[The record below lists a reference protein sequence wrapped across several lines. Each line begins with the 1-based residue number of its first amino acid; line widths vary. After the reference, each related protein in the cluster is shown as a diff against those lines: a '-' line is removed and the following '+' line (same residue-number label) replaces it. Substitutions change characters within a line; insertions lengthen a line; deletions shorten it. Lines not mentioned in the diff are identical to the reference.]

1 MLVEPI
7 ISVVIAT
14 YNRAEYLPQT
24 IESILAQTFK
34 NFELIVV
41 DDGSSD
47 NTRAILESYGD
58 CLRVCYQSNRGPS
71 AARNVGVRQAR
82 GAWIAI
88 QDSDDLCTD
97 NHLEVLFGHVTQ
109 HPDCG
114 MVFGNGA
121 YLVGPEHGR
130 RTIIPA
136 AKSRKL
142 ARAGVTL
149 DDLFDKSIVRLQ
161 GSLISRR
168 AYDEVGQHDESF
180 RICMDLDLAF
190 RIFMKFP
197 VCYVDQIVFLYRKHE
212 GNIGRN
218 EELRL
223 VENIR
228 VIEKLV
234 KDYPAARKLLGPQK
248 IASRIA
254 YRYYKLAKGRWQRGQ
269 CNDAVRAIDKAVS
282 TYPRSM
288 KYWFYR
294 LQWGMS
300 GR

>member
-1 MLVEPI
+1 MLVEPT

-14 YNRAEYLPQT
+14 YNRADYLSQT
-24 IESILAQTFK
+24 IESVLAQTFK
-34 NFELIVV
+34 DFELIVV
-41 DDGSSD
+41 DDGSTD
-47 NTRAILESYGD
+47 DTRAILESYGD
-58 CLRVCYQSNRGPS
+58 RLRVFYQPNRGPS
-71 AARNVGVRQAR
+71 AARNLGVRQAR

-88 QDSDDLCTD
+88 QDSDDLSKD
-97 NHLEVLFGHVTQ
+97 NHLEVLFGHVAR

-121 YLVGPEHGR
+121 YLIGPEHGR
-130 RTIIPA
+130 STIIPA
-136 AKSRKL
+136 GKSRRL
-142 ARAGVTL
+142 ARAGVSL

-168 AYDEVGQHDESF
+168 VYDEVGQHDESF

-190 RIFMKFP
+190 RIFMMFP
-197 VCYVDQIVFLYRKHE
+197 VCYVNEIVFLYRKHE

-223 VENIR
+223 IENIR

-234 KDYPAARKLLGPQK
+234 SDYPAAGELLGPQK

-254 YRYYKLAKGRWQRGQ
+254 YRYYRLAKRRWQRGQ
-269 CNDAVRAIDKAVS
+269 CKDAVQAIDKAVS

-294 LQWGMS
+294 FQWGMS